1 MLSAAGVPLAAQSPL
16 AAQLL
21 QMCRCVPV
29 CLLQPTRNLSAQL
42 QSAQVLAPEEVVDDL
57 FSPTKRQETRYLWKT
72 QRERTVWL
80 VSVLHSMFRAFGEC
94 RLLVRDAVQAH
105 RVADEEAGKRRL
117 ESWHANGSERAGGLC
132 CPMFGLRHPRCCSPA
147 QLCQPAI
154 PDDASTLTH
163 TIILSTPATRASSQS
178 DLRQAATAARIAYC
192 AAVLEQQA
200 EPMLAALAKAGSKAS
215 GGRKGGKAGS
225 GKAAGAGGS
234 KAAAAAGS
242 RPVSRANSTANL
254 EAAAAEAKG
263 SGKGNGR
270 AAAASGKRRAPPLPD
285 NMRQTRSRH

>member
-1 MLSAAGVPLAAQSPL
+1 
-16 AAQLL
+16 
-21 QMCRCVPV
+21 MCCIPCSER
-29 CLLQPTRNLSAQL
+29 LGN
-42 QSAQVLAPEEVVDDL
+42 VDA
-57 FSPTKRQETRYLWKT
+57 S
-72 QRERTVWL
+72 
-80 VSVLHSMFRAFGEC
+80 
-94 RLLVRDAVQAH
+94 RLLY
-105 RVADEEAGKRRL
+105 
-117 ESWHANGSERAGGLC
+117 
-132 CPMFGLRHPRCCSPA
+132 PRCYPLRTCANLP
-147 QLCQPAI
+147 LPKIRPPCLTK
-154 PDDASTLTH
+154 ASLPHPTTL
-163 TIILSTPATRASSQS
+163 ASLQS

-215 GGRKGGKAGS
+215 GGKKGGKAAA
-225 GKAAGAGGS
+225 GKAAGAGSS

-263 SGKGNGR
+263 SGKGSGK